1 MGNQS
6 MEKEKMKEEL
16 KDEELPEQDQSLPG
30 EESEMIP
37 EPEIIREDY
46 EGSNKLKGKIALIT
60 GGDSGIGR
68 SVAVHFAKEGAKV
81 AIIYLEE
88 DEDAEETKEMVEN
101 TGSECLVI
109 RGDIR
114 NREFAQQSVEQ
125 VVDHYGDL
133 NILVNNAAEQHVRD
147 GFQDV
152 NLDVAEQ
159 TFQTNIISMFYI
171 TKKALDYLKEGDC
184 IINTTSVV
192 AYQGRKYLI
201 DYGATKGAIVSFTRS
216 LNEDLASKGIRVNAV
231 APGPIWTPL
240 IPASFPEEH
249 VTSFGKSTNIGR
261 PGQPSEVAPAYV
273 FLASKDSSYI
283 SGQVIHVNGG
293 EPVSS

>member
-1 MGNQS
+1 MAT
-6 MEKEKMKEEL
+6 EKEEL
-16 KDEELPEQDQSLPG
+16 KEEEIPEQDQELPG

-37 EPEIIREDY
+37 EPEIIRKDY
-46 EGSNKLKGKIALIT
+46 EAAGKLKGKVALIT

-68 SVAVHFAKEGAKV
+68 AVAVHFAKEGADV

-88 DEDAEETKEMVEN
+88 DEDAEKTRQMVEEA
-101 TGSECLVI
+101 GSECLVL

-114 NREFAQQSVEQ
+114 DRQFARECVERTAG
-125 VVDHYGDL
+125 HFGDL
-133 NILVNNAAEQHVRD
+133 NILVNNAAEQHVREGLHD
-147 GFQDV
+147 ID
-152 NLDVAEQ
+152 LDVTER

-171 TKKALDYLKEGDC
+171 TKTAMEYLEEGDS

-216 LNEDLASKGIRVNAV
+216 LNEDLAPKGIRVNAV

-249 VTSFGKSTNIGR
+249 VKNFGKSTNIGR

-273 FLASKDSSYI
+273 FLASKDASYI

-293 EPVSS
+293 DPVSS